1 MQLAPQMKASGQIA
15 LGQIALGF
23 ENRFPV
29 KEM

>member
-1 MQLAPQMKASGQIA
+1 MKASGQIALGQIA